1 MDELDRVV
9 LRTENWQ
16 VTRFGTIYEVQLE
29 DGRIR
34 YNVQVIDQGR
44 HKPFVDEWFGKESQ
58 AVDFLENKLMIK
70 KEVGT

>member
-1 MDELDRVV
+1 MDELDRVA

-16 VTRFGTIYEVQLE
+16 VTRFGTIYEVQLQ

-44 HKPFVDEWFGKESQ
+44 QKPFVDEWFGKESQ

-70 KEVGT
+70 KEVRT